1 MYVKDIYIHQFQRYR
16 IQTYCNLLFLR
27 KNKER
32 FGGKGGGVLTDLLDV
47 LSKCK
52 VSN

>member
-27 KNKER
+27 KNKEER
-32 FGGKGGGVLTDLLDV
+32 LGGRGGGLFLTGLLDV
-47 LSKCK
+47 LSII
-52 VSN
+52 